1 MSAPFPRRISDFKR
15 TITNVAQTSQYE
27 VRFGAPPAALKE
39 YLSSRGVDQRFIAGD
54 CGLLCYSTS
63 LPVASNATVNV
74 TGNFAGVTEKFAHTR
89 LYTPIT
95 MEFYVDKDYKVIKFL
110 EHWMEYMN
118 SGSYNPQNGTSNSGG
133 FSQADPNYFAKMQYP
148 DTYKMDQTKI
158 TKFERDYLNSIEYTF
173 FGLFPRAVSPISVG
187 YDQSRTLVASA
198 SFEYTRYVSGKINSI
213 DRKRGTSNN
222 KDYTNIWEKTKHVN
236 FAEVYETLKA
246 DDSWSK
252 NFKTLDADYSSAFSA
267 DKKNSFVAGELDF
280 GDAINYDLFK

>member
-15 TITNVAQTSQYE
+15 TLTNVAQTSHYE

-110 EHWMEYMN
+110 EHWMEFMN

-148 DTYKMDQTKI
+148 EHYKMDQTKI

-173 FGLFPRAVSPISVG
+173 FGLFPRAVSPINVG

-213 DRKRGTSNN
+213 DEKRGTSNN
-222 KDYTNIWEKTKHVN
+222 KENERGYLDGLGLNTEEYIRRQKSLNLGDWNKFRNPEFGSSLDYDLDIN
-236 FAEVYETLKA
+236 LK
-246 DDSWSK
+246 SP
-252 NFKTLDADYSSAFSA
+252 
-267 DKKNSFVAGELDF
+267 FVAGEKTD
-280 GDAINYDLFK
+280 K

>member
-15 TITNVAQTSQYE
+15 TITNVAQTSHYE

-110 EHWMEYMN
+110 EHWMEFMN
-118 SGSYNPQNGTSNSGG
+118 SGSYNPQNETTNSGG

-148 DTYKMDQTKI
+148 ETYKMDQTKI

-213 DRKRGTSNN
+213 DQKRGIANN
-222 KDYTNIWEKTKHVN
+222 KENERGYLDGLGLNTEEYIQRQNSLNIDWDKFRNPEFSSSLN
-236 FAEVYETLKA
+236 YDLDINLK
-246 DDSWSK
+246 S
-252 NFKTLDADYSSAFSA
+252 
-267 DKKNSFVAGELDF
+267 SFVAGEKTD
-280 GDAINYDLFK
+280 K

>member
-15 TITNVAQTSQYE
+15 TLTNVAQTSHYE

-110 EHWMEYMN
+110 EHWMEFMN
-118 SGSYNPQNGTSNSGG
+118 SGSFNPQNPTNNSGG

-148 DTYKMDQTKI
+148 EHYKMDQTKI

-173 FGLFPRAVSPISVG
+173 FGLFPRAVSPINVG

-213 DRKRGTSNN
+213 DEKRGTSNN
-222 KDYTNIWEKTKHVN
+222 KDSTNIWGKLKTSVNFTEASKLLENDPGWANKYTMEDFSTVGWEVPTKTK
-236 FAEVYETLKA
+236 FI
-246 DDSWSK
+246 
-252 NFKTLDADYSSAFSA
+252 
-267 DKKNSFVAGELDF
+267 AGESF
-280 GDAINYDLFK
+280 GDFKLPTK

>member
-15 TITNVAQTSQYE
+15 TLTNVAQTSHYE
-27 VRFGAPPAALKE
+27 VRFGAPPAALRE

-110 EHWMEYMN
+110 EHWMEFMN
-118 SGSYNPQNGTSNSGG
+118 SGSYNPQNESDSISGG

-148 DTYKMDQTKI
+148 EHYKMDQTKI

-173 FGLFPRAVSPISVG
+173 FGLFPRAVSPINVG

-213 DRKRGTSNN
+213 DEKRGTSNN
-222 KDYTNIWEKTKHVN
+222 KENERGYLDGLGLNTEEYIRRQKSLNLGDWNKFRNPEFGSSLDYDLDIN
-236 FAEVYETLKA
+236 LK
-246 DDSWSK
+246 SP
-252 NFKTLDADYSSAFSA
+252 
-267 DKKNSFVAGELDF
+267 FVAGEKTD
-280 GDAINYDLFK
+280 K

>member
-15 TITNVAQTSQYE
+15 TLTNVAQTSHYE

-110 EHWMEYMN
+110 EHWMEFMN
-118 SGSYNPQNGTSNSGG
+118 SGSYNPQNQTNNSGG

-213 DRKRGTSNN
+213 DEKRGTSNN
-222 KDYTNIWEKTKHVN
+222 KENERGYLDGLGLNTDEFIKRQKSLNIDWNSYRNPEFGSSLDYDLDINIK
-236 FAEVYETLKA
+236 
-246 DDSWSK
+246 SP
-252 NFKTLDADYSSAFSA
+252 
-267 DKKNSFVAGELDF
+267 FVAGEKTD
-280 GDAINYDLFK
+280 K

>member
-15 TITNVAQTSQYE
+15 TLTNVAQTSHYE

-110 EHWMEYMN
+110 EHWMEFMN
-118 SGSYNPQNGTSNSGG
+118 SGSYNPQNQTNNSGG

-213 DRKRGTSNN
+213 DEKRGTSNN
-222 KDYTNIWEKTKHVN
+222 KENERGY
-236 FAEVYETLKA
+236 
-246 DDSWSK
+246 
-252 NFKTLDADYSSAFSA
+252 LDGLGLNTDEFI
-267 DKKNSFVAGELDF
+267 K
-280 GDAINYDLFK
+280 

>member
-110 EHWMEYMN
+110 EHWMEFMN
-118 SGSYNPQNGTSNSGG
+118 SGSYNPQNQTNNSGG

-173 FGLFPRAVSPISVG
+173 FGLFPRAVSPINVG

-213 DRKRGTSNN
+213 DEKRGTSNN
-222 KDYTNIWEKTKHVN
+222 KENERGYLDGLGLNTDEFIKRQKSLNIDWNSYRNPEFGSSLDYDLDINIK
-236 FAEVYETLKA
+236 
-246 DDSWSK
+246 SP
-252 NFKTLDADYSSAFSA
+252 
-267 DKKNSFVAGELDF
+267 FVAGEKTD
-280 GDAINYDLFK
+280 K

>member
-15 TITNVAQTSQYE
+15 TLTNVAQTSHYE

-39 YLSSRGVDQRFIAGD
+39 YLSARGVDQRFIAGD

-110 EHWMEYMN
+110 EHWMEFMN
-118 SGSYNPQNGTSNSGG
+118 SGSFNPQNPTSNSGG

-222 KDYTNIWEKTKHVN
+222 KDYTNIWEKTNHSN
-236 FAEVYETLKA
+236 LSEALSSLKLG
-246 DDSWSK
+246 DSWSK
-252 NFKTLDADYSSAFSA
+252 DFKTVDTDYSSAFSA

-280 GDAINYDLFK
+280 GDTIDFDLQ

>member
-110 EHWMEYMN
+110 EHWMEFMN

-173 FGLFPRAVSPISVG
+173 FGLFPRAVSPINVG

-213 DRKRGTSNN
+213 DEKRGTSNN
-222 KDYTNIWEKTKHVN
+222 KDSTNIWGKLKTSVNFTEASKLLENDPGWANKYTMEDFSTVGWEVPTKTK
-236 FAEVYETLKA
+236 FI
-246 DDSWSK
+246 
-252 NFKTLDADYSSAFSA
+252 
-267 DKKNSFVAGELDF
+267 AGESF
-280 GDAINYDLFK
+280 GDFKLPTK

>member
-15 TITNVAQTSQYE
+15 TLTNVAQTSHYE
-27 VRFGAPPAALKE
+27 VRFGAPPAALRE

-110 EHWMEYMN
+110 EHWMEFMN
-118 SGSYNPQNGTSNSGG
+118 SGSFNPQNPTNNSGG

-148 DTYKMDQTKI
+148 EHYKMDQTKI

-173 FGLFPRAVSPISVG
+173 FGLFPRAVSPINVG

-213 DRKRGTSNN
+213 DEKRGTSNN
-222 KDYTNIWEKTKHVN
+222 KENERGYLDGLGLNTEEYIRRQKSLNLGDWNKFRNPEFGSSLDYDLDIN
-236 FAEVYETLKA
+236 LK
-246 DDSWSK
+246 SP
-252 NFKTLDADYSSAFSA
+252 
-267 DKKNSFVAGELDF
+267 FVAGEKTD
-280 GDAINYDLFK
+280 K

>member
-15 TITNVAQTSQYE
+15 TLTNVAQTSHYE

-110 EHWMEYMN
+110 EHWMEFMN
-118 SGSYNPQNGTSNSGG
+118 SGSFNPQNPTNNSGG

-148 DTYKMDQTKI
+148 EHYKMDQTKI

-173 FGLFPRAVSPISVG
+173 FGLFPRAVSPINVG

-213 DRKRGTSNN
+213 DEKRGTSNN
-222 KDYTNIWEKTKHVN
+222 KENERGYLDGLGLNTDEFIKRQKSLNIDWNSYRNPEFGSSLDYDLDINIK
-236 FAEVYETLKA
+236 
-246 DDSWSK
+246 SP
-252 NFKTLDADYSSAFSA
+252 
-267 DKKNSFVAGELDF
+267 FVAGEKTD
-280 GDAINYDLFK
+280 K

>member
-15 TITNVAQTSQYE
+15 TLTNVAQTSHYE

-110 EHWMEYMN
+110 EHWMEFMN
-118 SGSYNPQNGTSNSGG
+118 SGSYNPQNSTNNSGG

-148 DTYKMDQTKI
+148 EHYKMDQTKI

-173 FGLFPRAVSPISVG
+173 FGLFPRAVSPINVG

-213 DRKRGTSNN
+213 DEKRGTSNN
-222 KDYTNIWEKTKHVN
+222 KENERGYLDGLGLNTEEYIQRQKSLNFGDWNKFRNPEFGSSLNYDLDINIK
-236 FAEVYETLKA
+236 
-246 DDSWSK
+246 SP
-252 NFKTLDADYSSAFSA
+252 
-267 DKKNSFVAGELDF
+267 FVAGEKTD
-280 GDAINYDLFK
+280 K

>member
-1 MSAPFPRRISDFKR
+1 LSAPFPRRISDFKR
-15 TITNVAQTSQYE
+15 TLTNVAQTSHYE
-27 VRFGAPPAALKE
+27 VRFGAPPGALAS

-54 CGLLCYSTS
+54 CGLLCYSTA
-63 LPVASNATVNV
+63 LPFASNATVNV

-89 LYTPIT
+89 IYTPIN

-110 EHWMEYMN
+110 EHWMEFMN
-118 SGSYNPQNGTSNSGG
+118 SGSYNPQNTTNNSGG

-173 FGLFPRAVSPISVG
+173 FGLFPRAVSPINVG

-213 DRKRGTSNN
+213 DEKRGTSNN
-222 KDYTNIWEKTKHVN
+222 KDSTNIWGKLKTSVNFTEASKLLENDPGWANKYTMEDFSTVGWEVPTKTK
-236 FAEVYETLKA
+236 
-246 DDSWSK
+246 
-252 NFKTLDADYSSAFSA
+252 
-267 DKKNSFVAGELDF
+267 FVAGESF
-280 GDAINYDLFK
+280 GDFKLPTK

>member
-110 EHWMEYMN
+110 EHWMEFMN

-148 DTYKMDQTKI
+148 EHYKMDQTKI

-213 DRKRGTSNN
+213 DQKRGEDNN
-222 KDYTNIWEKTKHVN
+222 KE
-236 FAEVYETLKA
+236 
-246 DDSWSK
+246 
-252 NFKTLDADYSSAFSA
+252 
-267 DKKNSFVAGELDF
+267 DKKNDGLATDSTEFLKYLKSKDGQRILKLWMRIMIHSV
-280 GDAINYDLFK
+280 

>member
-1 MSAPFPRRISDFKR
+1 LSAPFPRRISDFKR

-110 EHWMEYMN
+110 EHWMEFMN

-173 FGLFPRAVSPISVG
+173 FGLFPRAVSPINVG

-213 DRKRGTSNN
+213 DEKRGTSNN
-222 KDYTNIWEKTKHVN
+222 KDSTNIWGKLKTSVNFTEASKLLENDPGWANKYTMEDFSTVGWEVPTKTK
-236 FAEVYETLKA
+236 
-246 DDSWSK
+246 
-252 NFKTLDADYSSAFSA
+252 
-267 DKKNSFVAGELDF
+267 FVAGESF
-280 GDAINYDLFK
+280 GDFKLPTK

>member
-110 EHWMEYMN
+110 EHWMEFMN
-118 SGSYNPQNGTSNSGG
+118 SGSYNPQNQTNNSGG

-148 DTYKMDQTKI
+148 EHYKMDQTKI

-213 DRKRGTSNN
+213 DEKRGTSNN
-222 KDYTNIWEKTKHVN
+222 KENERGYLDGLGLNTDEFIKRRNSLNIDWNSYRNPEFGSSLDYDLDINIK
-236 FAEVYETLKA
+236 
-246 DDSWSK
+246 SP
-252 NFKTLDADYSSAFSA
+252 
-267 DKKNSFVAGELDF
+267 FVAGEKTD
-280 GDAINYDLFK
+280 K

>member
-1 MSAPFPRRISDFKR
+1 LSAPFPRRISDFKR

-110 EHWMEYMN
+110 EHWMEFMN
-118 SGSYNPQNGTSNSGG
+118 SGSYNPQNESASISGG
-133 FSQADPNYFAKMQYP
+133 FSQSDPNYFAKMQYP
-148 DTYKMDQTKI
+148 EHYKMDQTKI

-213 DRKRGTSNN
+213 DEKRGTSNN
-222 KDYTNIWEKTKHVN
+222 KENERGYLDGLGLNTDEFIKRQKSLNIDWNSYRNPEFGSSLDYDLDINIK
-236 FAEVYETLKA
+236 
-246 DDSWSK
+246 SP
-252 NFKTLDADYSSAFSA
+252 
-267 DKKNSFVAGELDF
+267 FVAGEKTD
-280 GDAINYDLFK
+280 K

>member
-110 EHWMEYMN
+110 EHWMEFMN
-118 SGSYNPQNGTSNSGG
+118 SGSYNPQNESASISGG
-133 FSQADPNYFAKMQYP
+133 FSQSDPNYFAKMQYP

-213 DRKRGTSNN
+213 DQKRGEDNN
-222 KDYTNIWEKTKHVN
+222 KE
-236 FAEVYETLKA
+236 
-246 DDSWSK
+246 
-252 NFKTLDADYSSAFSA
+252 
-267 DKKNSFVAGELDF
+267 DKKNDGLATDSTEFLKYLKSKDGQKWADAYNDPQYSLSKNIDFSFTDPFVAGEKTD
-280 GDAINYDLFK
+280 K

>member
-15 TITNVAQTSQYE
+15 TITNVAQTSHYE
-27 VRFGAPPAALKE
+27 VRFGAPPGALAS

-89 LYTPIT
+89 MYTPIT

-110 EHWMEYMN
+110 EHWMEFMN
-118 SGSYNPQNGTSNSGG
+118 SGSYNPQNQTNNSGG

-148 DTYKMDQTKI
+148 EHYKMDQTKI

-213 DRKRGTSNN
+213 DQKRGISNN
-222 KDYTNIWEKTKHVN
+222 KDERKGYLDGLGLNTEEYIQRQKSLNLGDWNKFRNPEFGSLDYDLDVNLKFPFVSGEKT
-236 FAEVYETLKA
+236 
-246 DDSWSK
+246 
-252 NFKTLDADYSSAFSA
+252 
-267 DKKNSFVAGELDF
+267 DK
-280 GDAINYDLFK
+280 